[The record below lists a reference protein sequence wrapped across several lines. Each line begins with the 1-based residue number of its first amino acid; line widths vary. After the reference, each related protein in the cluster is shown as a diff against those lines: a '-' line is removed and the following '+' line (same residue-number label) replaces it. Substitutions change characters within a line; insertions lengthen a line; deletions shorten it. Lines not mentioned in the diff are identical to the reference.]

1 VDNLADLIFRAA
13 DRAPGRTALI
23 DGDRQLTWAELAG
36 RVERTAAG
44 LANLGLQPGD
54 RIGLQLGNT
63 LDYPIAFFAALTAG
77 LTVVPIN
84 PAYTEPEL
92 TAVLEDSRAAALIT
106 SSVTAI
112 QNAKVRP
119 LIVTGR
125 QVPDG
130 AIALPEAE
138 PGEHRHTDPAAL
150 IYTSGTSGR
159 PRGAMLSHRALLAN
173 IDQCS
178 RIEPPVMRPDD
189 VVLLCLPLFH
199 VYGLGPGLGMIARH
213 AATGVLAEPTKALA
227 EMEKHRVTSVIGVPT
242 LYAGWLAE
250 PGAAKAFGSV
260 RLAMSGAAALPPE
273 IHDRLKE
280 LTTLELQQGYGM
292 TETAPVLTCTVGYP
306 TKPGSIGR
314 AVPGVELWLRDEDGE
329 PAEDGDPGEIV
340 VRGENL
346 FDGYWPDAAG
356 GPDSAG
362 WFGTGDVAYADAD
375 GDLHLVDRRREL
387 IIVGGFNVYPAEVE
401 TVLLEHPA
409 VAEAAVVGVPGAIKG
424 EAVKAYVVAKTVVPS
439 GSAPQAPLRTVEPA
453 DLIAWCARSLAR
465 FKCPTEV
472 EIVDELPHSATGKIR
487 KAGLRVRP
495 ERRVTLLSRVD
506 CHLCDVARADLRRI
520 TAELGVA
527 LSEVDVDTDAELR
540 AEYGDRLPVIL
551 IDGVEHGY
559 WRVEEERLRRALGS

>member
-1 VDNLADLIFRAA
+1 MDSFADLMFRAA

-36 RVERTAAG
+36 RAERTAAG
-44 LANLGLQPGD
+44 LAGLGLQPGD
-54 RIGLQLGNT
+54 RIGVQLANG
-63 LDYPIAFFAALTAG
+63 LDFPVVFFAALTAG

-92 TAVLEDSRAAALIT
+92 DTILDDSQAAALIT

-112 QNAKVRP
+112 QQAKVER

-125 QVPDG
+125 QVPEG
-130 AIALPEAE
+130 ALALPEAE
-138 PGEHRHTDPAAL
+138 PGERRHSELAAL

-178 RIEPPVMRPDD
+178 RIEPPLMRSDD

-199 VYGLGPGLGMIARH
+199 VYGLGPGLGMVARH
-213 AATGVLAEPTKALA
+213 AATGVLAEPAKALA
-227 EMEKHRVTSVIGVPT
+227 EMEKHHVTSVIGVPT
-242 LYAGWLAE
+242 LYAGWLDE
-250 PGAAKAFGSV
+250 PEARNAFASV
-260 RLAMSGAAALPPE
+260 RLAMSGAAPLSPD

-292 TETAPVLTCTVGYP
+292 TETAPVLTCTVGHP
-306 TKPGSIGR
+306 AKPGSIGR
-314 AVPGVELWLRDEDGE
+314 AIPGVELWLRDEDGE

-340 VRGENL
+340 VRGRNL
-346 FDGYWPDAAG
+346 FDGYWPDAGG
-356 GPDSAG
+356 GPDADG
-362 WFGTGDVAYADAD
+362 WFATGDVAYADDD
-375 GDLHLVDRRREL
+375 GDLYLVDRRREL

-401 TVLLEHPA
+401 AVLLEHPA
-409 VAEAAVVGVPGAIKG
+409 VAEAAVVGVPRTIKG
-424 EAVKAYVVAKTVVPS
+424 ETVKAYVVAKT
-439 GSAPQAPLRTVEPA
+439 AVEPA

-472 EIVDELPHSATGKIR
+472 EIVTELPHSAIGKIR
-487 KAGLRVRP
+487 KAGLRARP
-495 ERRVTLLSRVD
+495 ERRVTLLSRGD
-506 CHLCDVARADLRRI
+506 CHLCDVARADLTRI
-520 TAELGVA
+520 TGELGVA
-527 LSEVDVDTDAELR
+527 LSEVDVDTDPELR

-551 IDGVEHGY
+551 IDGAEHGY
-559 WRVEEERLRRALGS
+559 WRVEEERLRRALSAN

>member
-1 VDNLADLIFRAA
+1 MRRYAVAMIRSVADLMFRAA
-13 DRAPGRTALI
+13 ERAPGRTALI

-36 RVERTAAG
+36 RVDRTAAG
-44 LANLGLQPGD
+44 LIALDLRPGD
-54 RIGLQLGNT
+54 RIGLQLSNT
-63 LDYPIAFFAALTAG
+63 LDFPVTFFAALAAG

-92 TAVLEDSRAAALIT
+92 AGVLDDSGAAALIT

-112 QNAKVRP
+112 RKARVRP
-119 LIVTGR
+119 LIVTGQ

-138 PGEHRHTDPAAL
+138 PIERRHCDLAAL

-173 IDQCS
+173 IEQCS
-178 RIEPPVMRPDD
+178 RIDPPLMKPDD

-199 VYGLGPGLGMIARH
+199 VYGLGPGLGMVTRN
-213 AATGVLAEPTKALA
+213 AATGVLAEPAKALA
-227 EMEKHRVTSVIGVPT
+227 EMEKHRVTSVLGVPA
-242 LYAGWLAE
+242 LYAGWLDE
-250 PGAAKAFGSV
+250 PNVRNAFASV
-260 RLAMSGAAALPPE
+260 RLAMSGAAPLPPE
-273 IHDRLKE
+273 VHDRLKE

-306 TKPGSIGR
+306 AKPGSIGR

-329 PAEDGDPGEIV
+329 PAEDGDPGEIE
-340 VRGENL
+340 VRGANL
-346 FDGYWPDAAG
+346 FDGYWPDASG
-356 GPDSAG
+356 GPDADG
-362 WFGTGDVAYADAD
+362 WFATGDVAYADDD

-409 VAEAAVVGVPGAIKG
+409 VTEAAVVGVPAAVKG
-424 EAVKAYVVAKTVVPS
+424 EAVKAYVVTQ
-439 GSAPQAPLRTVEPA
+439 SAVTPA

-472 EIVDELPHSATGKIR
+472 EIVTELPHSATGKVR
-487 KAGLRVRP
+487 KAALRVRP
-495 ERRVTLLSRVD
+495 ERRVTLLSRAD
-506 CHLCDVARADLRRI
+506 CHLCDVARSDLQRI
-520 TAELGVA
+520 TGELGVA
-527 LSEVDVDTDAELR
+527 LSEVDVDTDPELR

-551 IDGVEHGY
+551 IDGAEHGY
-559 WRVEEERLRRALGS
+559 WRVEEERLRRALNAS

>member
-23 DGDRQLTWAELAG
+23 DGDRQLTWAEFAG

-44 LANLGLQPGD
+44 LAGLDLRPGD
-54 RIGLQLGNT
+54 RIGVQLGNT
-63 LDYPIAFFAALTAG
+63 LDFPIAFFAALTAG

-92 TAVLEDSRAAALIT
+92 AAVLDDSGAAALIT

-112 QNAKVRP
+112 QQAKVRP

-138 PGEHRHTDPAAL
+138 PAEHRHTDPAAL

-159 PRGAMLSHRALLAN
+159 PRGAMLTHRALLAN

-178 RIEPPVMRPDD
+178 RIDPPVMKPDD

-199 VYGLGPGLGMIARH
+199 VYGLGPGLGMVARH
-213 AATGVLAEPTKALA
+213 AATGVLADPAKALA
-227 EMEKHRVTSVIGVPT
+227 EMEKHRVTSVVGVPT
-242 LYAGWLAE
+242 LYSNWLAE
-250 PGAAKAFGSV
+250 PGAAKAFASV
-260 RLAMSGAAALPPE
+260 RLAMSGAAPLPPE
-273 IHDRLKE
+273 VHDRLKE

-292 TETAPVLTCTVGYP
+292 TETAPVLTCTVGFP
-306 TKPGSIGR
+306 AKPGSIGR
-314 AVPGVELWLRDEDGE
+314 AIPGVELWLRDEDGE
-329 PAEDGDPGEIV
+329 PAEDSDPGEIV
-340 VRGENL
+340 VRGDNL
-346 FDGYWPDAAG
+346 FEGYWPDAAG
-356 GPDSAG
+356 GPDSDG
-362 WFGTGDVAYADAD
+362 WFATGDVAYADD
-375 GDLHLVDRRREL
+375 EGDLHLVDRRREL

-424 EAVKAYVVAKTVVPS
+424 EAVKAYVVAKS
-439 GSAPQAPLRTVEPA
+439 TVEPA
-453 DLIAWCARSLAR
+453 DLITWCARSLAR

-472 EIVDELPHSATGKIR
+472 EIVGELPHSATGKIR
-487 KAGLRVRP
+487 KAGLRSRP
-495 ERRVTLLSRVD
+495 ERRVTLLSRAD
-506 CHLCDVARADLRRI
+506 CHLCDVARADLTRI
-520 TAELGVA
+520 TGELGVA
-527 LSEVDVDTDAELR
+527 LSEVDVDSDRELR

-559 WRVEEERLRRALGS
+559 WRVEEERLRRALTPN